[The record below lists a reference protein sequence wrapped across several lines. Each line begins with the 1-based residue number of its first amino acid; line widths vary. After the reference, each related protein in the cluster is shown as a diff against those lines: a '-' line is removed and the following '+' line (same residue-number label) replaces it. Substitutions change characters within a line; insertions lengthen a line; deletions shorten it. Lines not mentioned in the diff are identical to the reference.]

1 MTEFRTDAVFEALSQ
16 PLALVDDAERR
27 QAFERYV
34 EAARFPLERAVF
46 DLLSSLVAAVDSAV
60 QDRYRVRLTYRG
72 GALELQV
79 DPVQVTDEQS
89 APPPEPPPG
98 EWTFGD
104 GEMEK
109 ITIRIPGELKDVV
122 TRAANSAGLSANS
135 WFVRALS
142 RSVSGGEE
150 RGRARA
156 FGADLFRP
164 GSDENPPSSVSFGM
178 EPPTPPRPPEPPA
191 GPHRGHGGSKLRGWI
206 GE

>member
-1 MTEFRTDAVFEALSQ
+1 MTEFRTDAVFEALRQ
-16 PLALVDDAERR
+16 PLALVDDADRR

-60 QDRYRVRLTYRG
+60 QERYRVRLTYRG
-72 GALELQV
+72 GALELHV
-79 DPVQVTDEQS
+79 DPVAVSSERS
-89 APPPEPPPG
+89 VPPPEPAPG
-98 EWTFGD
+98 EWTFSD

-122 TRAANSAGLSANS
+122 TRAASSAGLSANS

-142 RSVSGGEE
+142 RSVSGSEE
-150 RGRARA
+150 RGRTRA

-164 GSDENPPSSVSFGM
+164 DGDENPPGSFPFGM
-178 EPPTPPRPPEPPA
+178 EPPAPPRPPEPPA
-191 GPHRGHGGSKLRGWI
+191 GPPRGHGGSRLQGWI